1 MLLGT
6 NGENWFDAADS
17 VSNNW
22 VIDSVL
28 PGQTYTLRFRAD
40 KPDFKETDIEQ
51 LVDLHQKFEAADKSL
66 AVIYCANIKDD
77 ANIQAARID
86 YLIDNKVDIVA
97 VEFGNETYSKE
108 QANFDFEVYKNWFEP
123 LKNIVQANHPNMKF
137 LVFLAPRPK
146 ESGVLGG
153 RGDHSNFNNAAIT
166 YINANS
172 NCHPT
177 IHIYFNTRECP
188 IRNTTITK
196 VQYDPNMY
204 YPELDSY
211 YTTLVEQARANYS
224 LWDKTLDYMENFMPK
239 KEIYITEWGFDNY
252 GDVKNTFGTGVVAW
266 EIWNKYGRGTRITAL
281 LQHNGMSMAGPGMIF
296 PVHPTNDTPDPE
308 GSKNKKRV
316 DYYVYEMFRMIS
328 DIPVIMEDSLIS
340 APGTYITVY
349 TEKVSPVITLT
360 DDLEYDIS
368 SEALIALSS
377 KSSYISARYLY
388 ESAGATEWMA
398 KNSTASYKVY
408 SKNGV
413 YSPTSLTLGYSTI
426 TIKKKEVNKDPIAD
440 AFRSSDLVY
449 IGDTI
454 TLDGTTSYDADGTI
468 VKYEWDFLGL
478 KLSGPIVYVNTT
490 TISTPQTLKGTLTV
504 TDDKG
509 ASNTCDVSVI
519 VIEKPCVKPWW
530 CVFLPNNKRCKC

>member
-17 VSNNW
+17 VSTNW

-28 PGQTYTLRFRAD
+28 PGQTFTLRFRAD
-40 KPDFKETDIEQ
+40 KPDFKETDIDKLIE
-51 LVDLHQKFEAADKSL
+51 LNTNFLAAGKTL
-66 AVIYCANIKDD
+66 AVIYCANIKEDPTL
-77 ANIQAARID
+77 QADRILT
-86 YLIDNKVDIVA
+86 LIKEVDIVA

-123 LKNIVQANHPNMKF
+123 LKNILQISLPEMKF

-153 RGDHSNFNNAAIT
+153 RGDHSSFNNAAIA
-166 YINANS
+166 YIKANT

-188 IRNTTITK
+188 IRNTAITK
-196 VQYDPNMY
+196 VSYDPNMY
-204 YPELDSY
+204 YPDLDSY
-211 YTTLVEQARANYS
+211 YTTLVEQARSNYS
-224 LWDKTLDYMENFMPK
+224 LWDKTLDYMESFMPG

-252 GDVKNTFGTGVVAW
+252 GDVKNTFGTGVIAW

-296 PVHPTNDTPDPE
+296 PVHPTNDTSDPE

-316 DYYVYEMFRMIS
+316 DYYIYKMFRMIS

-340 APGTYITVY
+340 APGIYTKVY
-349 TEKVSPVITLT
+349 TEKVSPVLTLT
-360 DDLEYDIS
+360 DDLEYDIT
-368 SEALIALSS
+368 SEALIYDSEYMGAN
-377 KSSYISARYLY
+377 KLY
-388 ESAGATEWMA
+388 ESAGATEWMV
-398 KNSTASYKVY
+398 KNSIPSYIVFPT
-408 SKNGV
+408 NTIT
-413 YSPTSLTLGYSTI
+413 PTSLTLGFSSV

-440 AFRSSDLVY
+440 AFRSTDIIY
-449 IGDTI
+449 PGETI

-468 VKYEWDFLGL
+468 VKYEWDFLSTKFTG
-478 KLSGPIVYVNTT
+478 SVVRVATT
-490 TISTPQTLKGTLTV
+490 SNIAPGTLKGSLTV

-509 ASNTCDVSVI
+509 ASNTCEFVVI
-519 VIEKPCVKPWW
+519 VAEKPCVKPWW
-530 CVFLPNNKRCKC
+530 CVFLPNNKKCKC